1 MAEYK
6 PKKEEK
12 FYKPSIRERISETD
26 TRVKIIDPQ
35 FKASGWKE
43 ENIRREFYFK
53 KGKVIIEG
61 NEAKRGERKFADY
74 VLFFKNAFP
83 IAIIEAKRYFKHHA
97 DGISDAKE
105 KAKILGLNFSY
116 SSNGEKFEEFD
127 FSTNKQTTFNQ
138 FPSPE
143 ELYKRWQEI
152 TNKTYPNFSKIP
164 TNKNPFLVPLYYDPQ
179 KEPRYYQLSTIN
191 KVIEAVLNGQKRILL
206 TLATGTGKTYVASQ
220 IVWKLWKSKQV
231 EKVLYLTDRAEVLR
245 DQAYDEFKALG
256 DARDKIIEGK
266 TPKVRDIYFATYQ
279 TLYSL
284 HGDKR
289 LYKEYS
295 PDFFDMVII
304 DECHR
309 SGWNRW
315 YEILQYFK
323 DAIHFGMTA
332 TPKRTDNINTYK
344 YFGEPVYEYNIDQ
357 GVEDGYLANYQVQ
370 RIFTNV
376 DRKGVNLKEAELQG
390 AEVYVPKED
399 PEIVIKEIYNTPQ
412 FERDIS
418 LPDRTK
424 VICQKIAGLLERYG
438 SMDKTIIY
446 CVNIDHAEDVKKEL
460 QNYFSHFGYSKYA
473 VRIVAEDK
481 EDKKEL
487 ENFKDS
493 EKQLPVVA
501 TTVDLLTT
509 GVDIPPVRNIV
520 FLKTVS
526 SLVLFNQII
535 GRGTRIDEASNKM
548 FFRIIDF
555 TGATR
560 LLPDLRKEKPS
571 KPPYE
576 GPSDYFYKAQIFD
589 AETGQTLQDV
599 RAVLILEAH
608 KTIIRISDKDGFVFF
623 DKLPRTQV
631 KISLEKAG
639 YNKKE
644 FKIQPTLDFQQVETI
659 TFAKKGKVKKPITI
673 QGIDVYVETE
683 EEILIE
689 AGGRKLNKAEYREYS
704 KEGIRKKVNL
714 EDLRKIWLDDQKRE
728 EFLGDLLNQGISPE
742 IISSV
747 ILKRSDIDDF
757 DVLTHIAF
765 DVPIISRDERA
776 RSLIE
781 LKQKFIFSFSPE
793 ARTIIMDLIEQ
804 YKLAGVEDL
813 KPEVFKI
820 HRFAQKYGG
829 VRNIVEK
836 LKRKNLEPLFNR
848 LKENIY
854 GPTNAI
860 Q

>member
-1 MAEYK
+1 MGKMKYK
-6 PKKEEK
+6 PQKEEIK
-12 FYKPSIRERISETD
+12 DYGNISEAD

-35 FKASGWKE
+35 LKTSGWKE
-43 ENIRREFYFK
+43 ENIKREFYFT
-53 KGKVIIEG
+53 KGKIIIEG
-61 NEAKRGERKFADY
+61 NEAKKGEKKFADY
-74 VLFFKNAFP
+74 VLFFKSAFP
-83 IAIIEAKRYFKHHA
+83 IAVIEAKRYFKHHA

-105 KAKILGLNFSY
+105 KAKILSLNFAY
-116 SSNGEKFEEFD
+116 SSNGDKFEEFD
-127 FSTNKQTTFNQ
+127 FSTNKQTTLDQ

-152 TNKTYPNFSKIP
+152 TNKKYPDFSQIP
-164 TNKNPFLVPLYYDPQ
+164 ADRNPFLINLYDDPQ
-179 KEPRYYQLSTIN
+179 KEPRYYQLLAIN

-220 IVWKLWKSKQV
+220 IIWKLWKSKQV
-231 EKVLYLTDRAEVLR
+231 KKVLYLTDRAEVLR
-245 DQAYDEFKALG
+245 DQAYNEFKALG

-279 TLYSL
+279 TLYSP

-289 LYKEYS
+289 LYQEYPS
-295 PDFFDMVII
+295 DFFDMVII

-323 DAIHFGMTA
+323 NAIHFGMTA

-357 GVEDGYLANYQVQ
+357 GIEDGYLANYQVQ
-370 RIFTNV
+370 RIFTNI
-376 DRKGVNLKEAELQG
+376 DKKGVNLKEAELQG
-390 AEVYVPKED
+390 AEVYIPKED
-399 PEIVIKEIYNTPQ
+399 PELVIKEIYNTPQ

-418 LPDRTK
+418 LPDRTR
-424 VICQKIAGLLERYG
+424 VICQKIATLLERYG

-446 CVNIDHAEDVKKEL
+446 CVNNDHAEDVKKKL
-460 QNYFSHFGYSKYA
+460 QNHFAYLGHPNYA

-509 GVDIPPVRNIV
+509 GVDIPPVKNIV

-535 GRGTRIDEASNKM
+535 GRGTRIDEASGKK

-560 LLPDLRKEKPS
+560 LLPDLRKEKEKKQP
-571 KPPYE
+571 KPTR
-576 GPSDYFYKAQIFD
+576 GPFDYFYKAQIFD

-599 RAVLILEAH
+599 RVVLILEAH
-608 KTIIRISDKDGFVFF
+608 KTIIKKSDRDGFIFF
-623 DKLPRTQV
+623 DKLPRSEV
-631 KISLEKAG
+631 KLSLEKSG

-644 FKIQPTLDFQQVETI
+644 FKVQPTPDFKQIETI
-659 TFAKKGKVKKPITI
+659 TLTKKREAKRPIKI

-683 EEILIE
+683 EDILIE
-689 AGGRKLNKAEYREYS
+689 AGGRKLNKAEYREFS
-704 KEGIRKKVNL
+704 KEGVRKRVNL

-728 EFLGDLLNQGISPE
+728 EFLKELLNQGISPE
-742 IISSV
+742 IISSI

-757 DVLTHIAF
+757 DVLAHIAF
-765 DVPIISRDERA
+765 DAPIISRDERA
-776 RSLIE
+776 RALIE
-781 LKQKFIFSFSPE
+781 LKQRFISSFSPE

-804 YKLAGVEDL
+804 YKFAGVEEL

-820 HRFAQKYGG
+820 HHFVQKYGG
-829 VRNIVEK
+829 IKNIIDK
-836 LKRKNLEPLFNR
+836 FNKKDLTSIFNQ

-854 GPTNAI
+854 GPANFI

>member
-1 MAEYK
+1 MVNYK
-6 PKKEEK
+6 PPKEK
-12 FYKPSIRERISETD
+12 IRDYGDIGETD

-35 FKASGWKE
+35 LKASGWKE
-43 ENIRREFYFK
+43 EDIKREFYFQ
-53 KGKVIIEG
+53 KGKIIIEG
-61 NEAKRGERKFADY
+61 NEAKRGEKKFVDY

-97 DGISDAKE
+97 DGVSDAKE
-105 KAKILGLNFSY
+105 KAKILGLNFAY
-116 SSNGEKFEEFD
+116 STNGEKFEEFD
-127 FSTNKQTTFNQ
+127 FSTNKQTTFDK
-138 FPSPE
+138 FPSLE

-152 TNKTYPNFSKIP
+152 TNRKCLDFSKIP
-164 TNKNPFLVPLYYDPQ
+164 ADRNPFLINLYDDPQ
-179 KEPRYYQLSTIN
+179 KEPRYYQLSAIN
-191 KVIEAVLNGQKRILL
+191 KIIEAVLNNQKRILL

-231 EKVLYLTDRAEVLR
+231 KKVLYLTDRAEVLR
-245 DQAYDEFKALG
+245 DQAHDEFKALG

-279 TLYSL
+279 TLYSI
-284 HGDKR
+284 HGDSR
-289 LYKEYS
+289 LYKEYPS
-295 PDFFDMVII
+295 DFFDMVVI

-323 DAIHFGMTA
+323 DAVHFGMTA

-370 RIFTNV
+370 RIFTNI
-376 DRKGVNLKEAELQG
+376 DKKGVNLKEAELQG
-390 AEVYVPKED
+390 AEVYIPKED

-424 VICQKIAGLLERYG
+424 IICQKIAGLLERYG

-460 QNYFSHFGYSKYA
+460 QNHFSHLGYSKYA

-487 ENFKDS
+487 ESFKDS

-535 GRGTRIDEASNKM
+535 GRGTRIDEASGKK

-555 TGATR
+555 IGATR
-560 LLPDLRKEKPS
+560 LLPDLRKEK
-571 KPPYE
+571 KPPKPPK
-576 GPSDYFYKAQIFD
+576 GPFNYFYKAQVFD
-589 AETGQTLQDV
+589 VETSQPLLGV

-608 KTIIRISDKDGFVFF
+608 KTIIKKSDKDGFVFF
-623 DKLPRTQV
+623 DKLPQSKV
-631 KISLEKAG
+631 KLSLEKSG

-644 FKIQPTLDFQQVETI
+644 FKIQPTSDFKQVETI
-659 TFAKKGKVKKPITI
+659 TLTKKKKERKPIRI

-683 EEILIE
+683 EEILVE

-704 KEGIRKKVNL
+704 KEGIRKRVNL

-728 EFLGDLLNQGISPE
+728 EFLEELLGQGISPE

-747 ILKRSDIDDF
+747 VLKRSDIDDF

-793 ARTIIMDLIEQ
+793 ARVIIMDLVEQ

-820 HRFAQKYGG
+820 HRFTQKYGG
-829 VRNIVEK
+829 VKNIIER
-836 LKRKNLEPLFNR
+836 LKRKNLEPVFNQ

-854 GPTNAI
+854 A

>member
-1 MAEYK
+1 MSNTNYE
-6 PKKEEK
+6 PQKEK
-12 FYKPSIRERISETD
+12 ITQYGNISEAD
-26 TRVKIIDPQ
+26 TRVKIIDP
-35 FKASGWKE
+35 KLRDSGWEE
-43 ENIRREFYFK
+43 ENIKREFYFQ
-53 KGKVIIEG
+53 KGKIIIEG
-61 NEAKRGERKFADY
+61 NEAKRGEKKFADY
-74 VLFFKNAFP
+74 VLFYNQSFP
-83 IAIIEAKRYFKHHA
+83 IAVIEAKRYYEHHA
-97 DGISDAKE
+97 AGISDAKE
-105 KAKILGLNFSY
+105 KAKILGLSFAY
-116 SSNGEKFEEFD
+116 STNGEKFEEFD
-127 FSTNKQTTFNQ
+127 FSTNKQTTLDK
-138 FPSPE
+138 FPSTE

-152 TNKTYPNFSKIP
+152 ATNTNLDLSKIP
-164 TNKNPFLVPLYYDPQ
+164 KDKNPFLIPLYYDPQ
-179 KEPRYYQLSTIN
+179 KKPRYYQLLAIN
-191 KVIEAVLNGQKRILL
+191 KIIEAVLKGQKRILL

-220 IVWKLWKSKQV
+220 AIYKLWKSKQIK
-231 EKVLYLTDRAEVLR
+231 KVLYLTDRAEVLR
-245 DQAYDEFKALG
+245 DQAYNEFKALG
-256 DARDKIIEGK
+256 DARDKIIEGR

-279 TLYSL
+279 TLYSV
-284 HGDKR
+284 HGNNR
-289 LYKEYS
+289 LYQEYS

-332 TPKRTDNINTYK
+332 TPKRTDNIDTYK

-357 GVEDGYLANYQVQ
+357 GIEDGYLANYQVQ
-370 RIFTNV
+370 RIVTNI
-376 DRKGVNLKEAELQG
+376 DKKGVDLKEAELQG
-390 AEVYVPKED
+390 AEVYIPEED

-424 VICQKIAGLLERYG
+424 VICQKIAELLERYG
-438 SMDKTIIY
+438 QMDKTIIY
-446 CVNIDHAEDVKKEL
+446 CVNIDHAGDVKKEL
-460 QNYFSHFGYSKYA
+460 QNHFAHLGYSNYA
-473 VRIVAEDK
+473 VRIVAEDT

-560 LLPDLRKEKPS
+560 LLPDLRKEKPAQ
-571 KPPYE
+571 PPYE
-576 GPSDYFYKAQIFD
+576 GPTDYFYKAQILD
-589 AETGQTLQDV
+589 AETNQALQDV
-599 RAVLILEAH
+599 RVVLILEAH
-608 KTIIRISDKDGFVFF
+608 KTIIKNSDKDGFVFF
-623 DKLPRTQV
+623 ENLPRTQL
-631 KISLEKAG
+631 KISLEKSG

-644 FKIQPTLDFQQVETI
+644 FKIQPISDSNQVETI
-659 TFAKKGKVKKPITI
+659 FLTKKKEVEKMIRI

-689 AGGRKLNKAEYREYS
+689 AGGRRLNKAEYREYS
-704 KEGIRKKVNL
+704 KEGIIRRVNL

-747 ILKRSDIDDF
+747 ILNRSDIDGF
-757 DVLTHIAF
+757 DALSYVAF

-776 RSLIE
+776 RALIE
-781 LKQKFIFSFSPE
+781 LKQEFINSFSPQ
-793 ARTIIMDLIEQ
+793 AREIIMDLIEQ

-813 KPEVFKI
+813 KPEIFKI
-820 HRFAQKYGG
+820 RRFVKKYGG
-829 VRNIVEK
+829 LKNIIDK
-836 LKRKNLEPLFNR
+836 LGDKNLQSIFNQ
-848 LKENIY
+848 LKEYIY
-854 GPTNAI
+854 GPTNTI
-860 Q
+860 

>member
-1 MAEYK
+1 MANYK
-6 PKKEEK
+6 LPKEK
-12 FYKPSIRERISETD
+12 IRDYGDIGETD

-35 FKASGWKE
+35 LKASGWKE
-43 ENIRREFYFK
+43 EDIKREFYFK
-53 KGKVIIEG
+53 KGKIIIEG
-61 NEAKRGERKFADY
+61 NEAKRGEKKFADY
-74 VLFFKNAFP
+74 ILFFKNAFP
-83 IAIIEAKRYFKHHA
+83 IAIVEAKRYFKHHA

-105 KAKILGLNFSY
+105 KSKILGLNFAY
-116 SSNGEKFEEFD
+116 STNGEKFEEFD
-127 FSTNKQTTFNQ
+127 FSTNKQTTLDQ

-143 ELYKRWQEI
+143 ELYKRWQRI
-152 TNKTYPNFSKIP
+152 TSRKCPDFSKIP
-164 TNKNPFLVPLYYDPQ
+164 AERNPFLINLYDDPQ
-179 KEPRYYQLSTIN
+179 KEPRYYQLSAIN
-191 KVIEAVLNGQKRILL
+191 KVIEAVLNGKKRILL
-206 TLATGTGKTYVASQ
+206 TLSTGTGKTYVASQ
-220 IVWKLWKSKQV
+220 IVWKLWKSKQLK
-231 EKVLYLTDRAEVLR
+231 KVLYLTDRAEVLR

-279 TLYSL
+279 TLYSP
-284 HGDKR
+284 HGDGR

-332 TPKRTDNINTYK
+332 TPKRTDNVNTYK

-357 GVEDGYLANYQVQ
+357 GIEDGYLANYQVQ
-370 RIFTNV
+370 RIFTNI
-376 DRKGVNLKEAELQG
+376 DKKGVNLKEAELQG
-390 AEVYVPKED
+390 AEVYLPKED
-399 PEIVIKEIYNTPQ
+399 PELVIKETYKTPQ

-438 SMDKTIIY
+438 PMDKTIIY

-460 QNYFSHFGYSKYA
+460 QNHFAHLGYSNYA

-493 EKQLPVVA
+493 EKQLPVIA

-509 GVDIPPVRNIV
+509 GVDIPSVRNIV

-526 SLVLFNQII
+526 SIVLFNQII
-535 GRGTRIDEASNKM
+535 GRGTRIDEASGKK

-560 LLPDLRKEKPS
+560 LLPRLRKDRV
-571 KPPYE
+571 PPPPPK
-576 GPSDYFYKAQIFD
+576 GPFDYFYKAQIFD
-589 AETGQTLQDV
+589 AETGQPISSV

-608 KTIIRISDKDGFVFF
+608 KTIIKQSDKNGFIFF
-623 DKLPRTQV
+623 DKLPRSKV
-631 KISLEKAG
+631 KLRLEKSG

-644 FKIQPTLDFQQVETI
+644 FRIQPTPDFKQVETI
-659 TFAKKGKVKKPITI
+659 TLTKKKKEKKPIKI

-683 EEILIE
+683 EDILVE

-704 KEGIRKKVNL
+704 KEGIRKRVNL
-714 EDLRKIWLDDQKRE
+714 EDLRKIWLDDQKRK
-728 EFLGDLLNQGISPE
+728 EFLQDLLNQGISPE

-747 ILKRSDIDDF
+747 LLKRSDIDDF
-757 DVLTHIAF
+757 DILTHIAF
-765 DVPIISRDERA
+765 DTPIISRDERA
-776 RSLIE
+776 RALIE
-781 LKQKFIFSFSPE
+781 LKQQFINSFSPE

-813 KPEVFKI
+813 KPEVFTI
-820 HRFAQKYGG
+820 WRFAKKYGG
-829 VRNIVEK
+829 IKNITKIFKTKE
-836 LKRKNLEPLFNR
+836 LQPIFNQLRENL
-848 LKENIY
+848 Y
-854 GPTNAI
+854 GQTNS
-860 Q
+860 

>member
-1 MAEYK
+1 MNNTNYK
-6 PKKEEK
+6 PQKEE
-12 FYKPSIRERISETD
+12 IRDYGDIGESD

-35 FKASGWKE
+35 LKASAWKE
-43 ENIRREFYFK
+43 EDIRREFYFK
-53 KGKVIIEG
+53 KGKIIIEG
-61 NEAKRGERKFADY
+61 NEAKRGEKKFADY

-83 IAIIEAKRYFKHHA
+83 IAVIEAKRYFKNHA

-105 KAKILGLNFSY
+105 KSKILGLNFAY
-116 SSNGEKFEEFD
+116 STNGKKFEEFD
-127 FSTNKQTTFNQ
+127 FSTNKQTTLDK
-138 FPSPE
+138 FPTPE

-152 TNKTYPNFSKIP
+152 SSKKYSDFSKIP
-164 TNKNPFLVPLYYDPQ
+164 TDKNPFLIPLYYDPE
-179 KEPRYYQLSTIN
+179 KEQRYYQLSAITKI
-191 KVIEAVLNGQKRILL
+191 IEAVLTGQKRILL

-220 IVWKLWKSKQV
+220 VVYKLWKSKQIK
-231 EKVLYLTDRAEVLR
+231 KVLYLTDRAEVLR
-245 DQAYDEFKALG
+245 DQAYNEFKALG

-266 TPKVRDIYFATYQ
+266 TPKVRDIYFTTYQ
-279 TLYSL
+279 TLYSI
-284 HGDKR
+284 HGDSR

-295 PDFFDMVII
+295 PDFFDIVII

-315 YEILQYFK
+315 NEILQYFK

-332 TPKRTDNINTYK
+332 TPKRTDNIDTYK

-357 GVEDGYLANYQVQ
+357 GIEDGYLANYQVQ
-370 RIFTNV
+370 RIFTNL
-376 DRKGVNLKEAELQG
+376 DKKGVNLKEAELQG
-390 AEVYVPKED
+390 AEVYIPEED
-399 PEIVIKEIYNTPQ
+399 PELVIKEIYNTPQ

-424 VICQKIAGLLERYG
+424 VICEKIAGLLERYG

-446 CVNIDHAEDVKKEL
+446 CVNIDHAEDAKKEL
-460 QNYFSHFGYSKYA
+460 QNHFAHLGYSKYA

-509 GVDIPPVRNIV
+509 GVDIPSVRNIV

-535 GRGTRIDEASNKM
+535 GRGTRIDDVSGKN

-560 LLPDLRKEKPS
+560 LLPDLRKEKPP
-571 KPPYE
+571 KPLYE
-576 GPSDYFYKAQIFD
+576 GISDYFYKAQIFD
-589 AETGQTLQDV
+589 AKTGQTLQDV
-599 RAVLILEAH
+599 RVVLILETH
-608 KTIIRISDKDGFVFF
+608 KTIIKISDKDGFVFF
-623 DKLPRTQV
+623 DKLPRIEL
-631 KISLEKAG
+631 KISLEKTG

-644 FKIQPTLDFQQVETI
+644 IRIHPTPEFKKVETI
-659 TFAKKGKVKKPITI
+659 TLTKKKEAKKPIRI

-714 EDLRKIWLDDQKRE
+714 EDLRNIWLDDQKRE
-728 EFLGDLLNQGISPE
+728 EFLEDLLNQGISLE

-747 ILKRSDIDDF
+747 ILKRSDIDGF
-757 DVLTHIAF
+757 DALSYVAF

-776 RSLIE
+776 RVLIE
-781 LKQKFIFSFSPE
+781 LKQKFISSFSPE
-793 ARTIIMDLIEQ
+793 ASTIIMDLIEQ
-804 YKLAGVEDL
+804 YKLAGIEDL

-820 HRFAQKYGG
+820 HRFIQKYGG
-829 VRNIVEK
+829 IKNIIDK
-836 LKRKNLEPLFNR
+836 LRVKNLEPIFNQ

-854 GPTNAI
+854 G
-860 Q
+860 

>member
-1 MAEYK
+1 MEEPFYK
-6 PKKEEK
+6 SQKEEIK
-12 FYKPSIRERISETD
+12 DYGELTETD

-35 FKASGWKE
+35 LKASGWKE
-43 ENIRREFYFK
+43 ENIKREFYFQ
-53 KGKVIIEG
+53 KGKIIIEG
-61 NEAKRGERKFADY
+61 NEARREEKKFADY

-83 IAIIEAKRYFKHHA
+83 IAIIEAKRYYKHHA
-97 DGISDAKE
+97 EGISDAKE
-105 KAKILGLNFSY
+105 KAKILGLNFAY
-116 SSNGEKFEEFD
+116 STNGEKFEEFD
-127 FSTNKQTTFNQ
+127 FSTNKQTTLDK
-138 FPSPE
+138 FPTPE

-152 TNKTYPNFSKIP
+152 TNRTYPDFSKIP
-164 TNKNPFLVPLYYDPQ
+164 ADKNPFLIPLYYDPQ
-179 KEPRYYQLSTIN
+179 KEPRYYQLLAIN
-191 KVIEAVLNGQKRILL
+191 KIIEAVLKGQKRILL

-220 IVWKLWKSKQV
+220 IVYKLWKSKQIK
-231 EKVLYLTDRAEVLR
+231 KVLYLTDRAEVLR
-245 DQAYDEFKALG
+245 DQAYEEFKALG

-266 TPKVRDIYFATYQ
+266 TSKVRDIYFATYQ
-279 TLYSL
+279 TLYST

-289 LYKEYS
+289 LYKEYE
-295 PDFFDMVII
+295 PDFFDMIII

-332 TPKRTDNINTYK
+332 TPKRTDNIDTYK

-357 GVEDGYLANYQVQ
+357 GIEDGYLANYQVQ
-370 RIFTNV
+370 RIFTNI
-376 DRKGVNLKEAELQG
+376 DKEGVKLKEAELQG
-390 AEVYVPKED
+390 AEVYIPKEN

-424 VICQKIAGLLERYG
+424 VICQKIAELLERYG

-460 QNYFSHFGYSKYA
+460 QNHFSHLGYSNYA

-509 GVDIPPVRNIV
+509 GVDIPPVRNII

-526 SLVLFNQII
+526 SLVLFNQIV

-560 LLPDLRKEKPS
+560 LLPDLRKEKPVKS
-571 KPPYE
+571 PYE
-576 GPSDYFYKAQIFD
+576 GPTDYFYKAQIFD
-589 AETGQTLQDV
+589 AETGQMLQDV
-599 RAVLILEAH
+599 RVVLILEAH
-608 KTIIRISDKDGFVFF
+608 KTIIKNSDKDGFVFF
-623 DKLPRTQV
+623 DKLPRTQL
-631 KISLEKAG
+631 KISLEKSG

-644 FKIQPTLDFQQVETI
+644 FKIQPTSDFKQVETI
-659 TFAKKGKVKKPITI
+659 TLTKKKEPKKPIRI
-673 QGIDVYVETE
+673 EGIDVYIETE
-683 EEILIE
+683 EDIFIE
-689 AGGRKLNKAEYREYS
+689 AGGRKLTKAEYREYS

-714 EDLRKIWLDDQKRE
+714 EDLRKIWINDRKRE
-728 EFLGDLLNQGISPE
+728 EFLGELLNQGISSE

-747 ILKRSDIDDF
+747 ILQRSDIDGF
-757 DVLTHIAF
+757 DALSYVAF

-776 RSLIE
+776 RALIE
-781 LKQKFIFSFSPE
+781 LKQKFIKSFSPE
-793 ARTIIMDLIEQ
+793 AREIIMDLIEQ
-804 YKLAGVEDL
+804 YKLAGIEDL

-820 HRFAQKYGG
+820 HRFAQKYGSIQNIIDKLG
-829 VRNIVEK
+829 V
-836 LKRKNLEPLFNR
+836 KNLELIFNQ

-854 GPTNAI
+854 GQANSL
-860 Q
+860 

>member
-1 MAEYK
+1 MANYK
-6 PKKEEK
+6 PPKEEMRD
-12 FYKPSIRERISETD
+12 YGDIGETD

-35 FKASGWKE
+35 LKASSWKE
-43 ENIRREFYFK
+43 EDIRREFYFQ
-53 KGKVIIEG
+53 KGKIIIEG
-61 NEAKRGERKFADY
+61 NEAKRGEKKFADY

-105 KAKILGLNFSY
+105 KAKILGLNFAY
-116 SSNGEKFEEFD
+116 STNGEKFEEFD
-127 FSTNKQTTFNQ
+127 FSINKQTTLDQ

-152 TNKTYPNFSKIP
+152 TNRKCPDFSKIP
-164 TNKNPFLVPLYYDPQ
+164 TDRNPFLINLYDDPQ
-179 KEPRYYQLSTIN
+179 KEPRYYQLSAIN
-191 KVIEAVLNGQKRILL
+191 KVLEAVLNGQKRILL

-245 DQAYDEFKALG
+245 DQAHDEFKALG

-279 TLYSL
+279 TLYSI
-284 HGDKR
+284 HGNSR

-295 PDFFDMVII
+295 PDFFNMVII

-323 DAIHFGMTA
+323 NAVHFGMTA

-370 RIFTNV
+370 RIFTNI
-376 DRKGVNLKEAELQG
+376 DKRGVNLKEAELQG
-390 AEVYVPKED
+390 AEVYIPKED
-399 PEIVIKEIYNTPQ
+399 PELVIKEIYNTPQ

-460 QNYFSHFGYSKYA
+460 QNHFAHLGYPKYA
-473 VRIVAEDK
+473 VRIVAEDT

-487 ENFKDS
+487 ESFKDS

-535 GRGTRIDEASNKM
+535 GRGTRIDEASGKK

-560 LLPDLRKEKPS
+560 LLPDLRKEK
-571 KPPYE
+571 KPPKPPK
-576 GPSDYFYKAQIFD
+576 GPFDYFYKAQIFD
-589 AETGQTLQDV
+589 AETSQPISDV
-599 RAVLILEAH
+599 RTVLILEAH
-608 KTIIRISDKDGFVFF
+608 KTIIKNSDRDGFVFF
-623 DKLPRTQV
+623 DKLPRSKV
-631 KISLEKAG
+631 KLSLEKSG

-644 FKIQPTLDFQQVETI
+644 FKIQPASDFRQVETI
-659 TFAKKGKVKKPITI
+659 TLTKKREAKKPITI

-704 KEGIRKKVNL
+704 KEGIRRRVNL

-728 EFLGDLLNQGISPE
+728 EFLEELLNRGISPE

-747 ILKRSDIDDF
+747 VLKRSDIDDF

-781 LKQKFIFSFSPE
+781 LKQKFIYSFSPE
-793 ARTIIMDLIEQ
+793 ARAIIMDLIEQ

-820 HRFAQKYGG
+820 HRFTQKYGG
-829 VRNIVEK
+829 VKNIIER
-836 LKRKNLEPLFNR
+836 LKRKNLEPIFNQ

-854 GPTNAI
+854 GPANSI

>member
-1 MAEYK
+1 MSNTKYK
-6 PKKEEK
+6 PQEEAIRD
-12 FYKPSIRERISETD
+12 YGDIREAD

-35 FKASGWKE
+35 LKASGWKE
-43 ENIRREFYFK
+43 EDIKREFYFQ
-53 KGKVIIEG
+53 KGKIIIEG
-61 NEAKRGERKFADY
+61 NEAKRGEKKFADY

-83 IAIIEAKRYFKHHA
+83 IAIIEAKRYYNYHA

-105 KAKILGLNFSY
+105 KAPILGVYFAY
-116 SSNGEKFEEFD
+116 STNGKKFEEFD
-127 FSTNKQTTFNQ
+127 FSTNKQRTLDK
-138 FPSPE
+138 FPTPE
-143 ELYKRWQEI
+143 ELYERYQEI
-152 TNKTYPNFSKIP
+152 TKQKHIDFSAIP
-164 TNKNPFLVPLYYDPQ
+164 KENNPFLVPLYYDPQ
-179 KEPRYYQLSTIN
+179 KEPRYYQLIAIN
-191 KVIEAVLNGQKRILL
+191 KVIEAFLRGQKRILL

-220 IVWKLWKSKQV
+220 IVYKLWKSKQIK
-231 EKVLYLTDRAEVLR
+231 KVLYLTDRAEVLR
-245 DQAYDEFKALG
+245 DQAYNEFKSLG

-266 TPKVRDIYFATYQ
+266 APKVRDIYFATYQ
-279 TLYSL
+279 TLYSI
-284 HGDKR
+284 HNNKR
-289 LYKEYS
+289 LYQEYDPS
-295 PDFFDMVII
+295 FFDMVII

-315 YEILQYFK
+315 NEILQYFK
-323 DAIHFGMTA
+323 DAIHLGMTA
-332 TPKRTDNINTYK
+332 TPKRDDNIDTYK

-357 GVEDGYLANYQVQ
+357 GIEDGYLANYQVQ
-370 RIFTNV
+370 RIFTNI
-376 DRKGVNLKEAELQG
+376 DRRGVNLKEAELQG
-390 AEVYVPKED
+390 AEVYIPEED
-399 PEIVIKEIYNTPQ
+399 PELEIREIYNTPQ

-460 QNYFSHFGYSKYA
+460 QNHFAHLGYSKYA

-481 EDKKEL
+481 EDRKEL

-493 EKQLPVVA
+493 EKQLPVIA

-509 GVDIPPVRNIV
+509 GVDIPPVKNIV

-535 GRGTRIDEASNKM
+535 GRGTRIDEASGKN

-560 LLPDLRKEKPS
+560 LLPNLRKEKPAQ
-571 KPPYE
+571 PPYE
-576 GPSDYFYKAQIFD
+576 GPTDYFYKAQIFD

-599 RAVLILEAH
+599 RVVLILEAH
-608 KTIIRISDKDGFVFF
+608 KTIIKNSDKDGFVFF
-623 DKLPRTQV
+623 DNLPRTQL
-631 KISLEKAG
+631 KISLEKTG

-644 FKIQPTLDFQQVETI
+644 FKIQPTPDFKQVETI
-659 TFAKKGKVKKPITI
+659 TLTKKKEARKPIRI
-673 QGIDVYVETE
+673 QGVDVYVETE

-704 KEGIRKKVNL
+704 KEGVRKKVNL
-714 EDLRKIWLDDQKRE
+714 EDLRKIWLDDQKRK
-728 EFLGDLLNQGISPE
+728 EFLGDLLNQGILPE

-747 ILKRSDIDDF
+747 ILKRSDIDGF
-757 DVLTHIAF
+757 DALSYVAF

-776 RSLIE
+776 RALIE
-781 LKQKFIFSFSPE
+781 LKQKFINSFPPQ
-793 ARTIIMDLIEQ
+793 ARIIIMDLIEQ
-804 YKLAGVEDL
+804 YKLAGIEDL

-820 HRFAQKYGG
+820 HRFTQKYGG
-829 VRNIVEK
+829 IKNIIDK
-836 LKRKNLEPLFNR
+836 LRVKNLEPIFNQ

-854 GPTNAI
+854 GQANSR

>member
-127 FSTNKQTTFNQ
+127 FSTNKQTTLDK
-138 FPSPE
+138 FPSSE

-152 TNKTYPNFSKIP
+152 TNKTYPDFSKIS
-164 TNKNPFLVPLYYDPQ
+164 TDKNPFLIPLYYDPQ
-179 KEPRYYQLSTIN
+179 KEPRYYQLSVIN

-284 HGDKR
+284 HGDRR

-370 RIFTNV
+370 RIFTNI

-460 QNYFSHFGYSKYA
+460 QNHFSHLGYSKYA

-560 LLPDLRKEKPS
+560 LLPDLRKEGPL

-576 GPSDYFYKAQIFD
+576 GPTDYFYKAQIFD
-589 AETGQTLQDV
+589 AGTGQPLSDV
-599 RAVLILEAH
+599 RVVLILEPH
-608 KTIIRISDKDGFVFF
+608 KTIIKNSDKDGFVFF
-623 DKLPRTQV
+623 ENLPRIDL
-631 KISLEKAG
+631 KLSLEKAG

-659 TFAKKGKVKKPITI
+659 TLTKKGKVKKPITI

-776 RSLIE
+776 RALIE
-781 LKQKFIFSFSPE
+781 LKQKFVHSFSPE
-793 ARTIIMDLIEQ
+793 ARGIIMDLIEQ
-804 YKLAGVEDL
+804 YKLVGVEDL

-854 GPTNAI
+854 GPANAI

>member
-1 MAEYK
+1 MSNTKYK
-6 PKKEEK
+6 PQEEAIRD
-12 FYKPSIRERISETD
+12 YGDIREAD

-35 FKASGWKE
+35 LKASGWKE
-43 ENIRREFYFK
+43 EDIKREFYFQ
-53 KGKVIIEG
+53 KGKIIIEG
-61 NEAKRGERKFADY
+61 NEAKRGEKKFADY

-83 IAIIEAKRYFKHHA
+83 IAIIEAKRYYNYHA

-105 KAKILGLNFSY
+105 KAPILGVYFAY
-116 SSNGEKFEEFD
+116 STNGKKFEEFD
-127 FSTNKQTTFNQ
+127 FSTNKQRTLDK
-138 FPSPE
+138 FPTPE
-143 ELYKRWQEI
+143 ELYERYQEI
-152 TNKTYPNFSKIP
+152 TKQKHIDFSAIP
-164 TNKNPFLVPLYYDPQ
+164 KENNPFLVPLYYDPQ
-179 KEPRYYQLSTIN
+179 KEPRYYQLIAIN
-191 KVIEAVLNGQKRILL
+191 KVIEAFLRGQKRILL

-220 IVWKLWKSKQV
+220 IVYKLWKSKQIK
-231 EKVLYLTDRAEVLR
+231 KVLYLTDRAEVLR
-245 DQAYDEFKALG
+245 DQAYNEFKSLG

-266 TPKVRDIYFATYQ
+266 APKVRDIYFATYQ
-279 TLYSL
+279 TLYSI
-284 HGDKR
+284 HNNKR
-289 LYKEYS
+289 LYQEYDPS
-295 PDFFDMVII
+295 FFDMVII

-315 YEILQYFK
+315 NEILQYFK
-323 DAIHFGMTA
+323 DAIHLGMTA
-332 TPKRTDNINTYK
+332 TPKRDDNIDTYK

-357 GVEDGYLANYQVQ
+357 GIEDGYLANYQVQ
-370 RIFTNV
+370 RIFTNI
-376 DRKGVNLKEAELQG
+376 DRRGVNLKEAELQG
-390 AEVYVPKED
+390 AEVYIPEED
-399 PEIVIKEIYNTPQ
+399 PELEIREIYNTPQ

-460 QNYFSHFGYSKYA
+460 QNHFAHLGYSKYA

-481 EDKKEL
+481 EDRKEL

-493 EKQLPVVA
+493 EKQLPVIA

-509 GVDIPPVRNIV
+509 GVDIPPVKNIV

-535 GRGTRIDEASNKM
+535 GRGTRIDEASGKN

-560 LLPDLRKEKPS
+560 LLPNLRKEKPAQ
-571 KPPYE
+571 PPYE
-576 GPSDYFYKAQIFD
+576 GPTDYFYKAQIFD

-599 RAVLILEAH
+599 RVVLILEAH
-608 KTIIRISDKDGFVFF
+608 KTIIKNSDKDGFVFF
-623 DKLPRTQV
+623 DNLPRTQL
-631 KISLEKAG
+631 KISLEKTG

-644 FKIQPTLDFQQVETI
+644 FKIQPTPDFKQVETI
-659 TFAKKGKVKKPITI
+659 TLTKKKEARKPIRI
-673 QGIDVYVETE
+673 QGVDVYVETE

-704 KEGIRKKVNL
+704 KEGVRKKVNL
-714 EDLRKIWLDDQKRE
+714 EDLRKIWLDDQKRK

-747 ILKRSDIDDF
+747 ILKRSDIDGF
-757 DVLTHIAF
+757 DALSYVAF

-776 RSLIE
+776 RALME
-781 LKQKFIFSFSPE
+781 LKQKFINSFSPE
-793 ARTIIMDLIEQ
+793 ARKIIMDLIEQ
-804 YKLAGVEDL
+804 YKLGGIEDL

-829 VRNIVEK
+829 IKNIIDK
-836 LKRKNLEPLFNR
+836 LRVKNLEPIFNQ

-854 GPTNAI
+854 GQANSR

>member
-1 MAEYK
+1 MPKPFYK
-6 PKKEEK
+6 LQKEEIK
-12 FYKPSIRERISETD
+12 DYGDIGETD

-35 FKASGWKE
+35 LKSSGWKE
-43 ENIRREFYFK
+43 EDIRREFCFK
-53 KGKVIIEG
+53 KGKIIIEG
-61 NEAKRGERKFADY
+61 NEAKRGEKKFADY
-74 VLFFKNAFP
+74 VLFYKTSFP
-83 IAIIEAKRYFKHHA
+83 IAVIEAKRFFKHHV

-105 KAKILGLNFSY
+105 KAKILGLNFAY
-116 SSNGEKFEEFD
+116 STNGEKFEEFD
-127 FSTNKQTTFNQ
+127 FSTNKQTTLNQ
-138 FPSPE
+138 FPSPK
-143 ELYKRWQEI
+143 ELYKKWQEV
-152 TNKTYPNFSKIP
+152 TNRKYPDFSRIP
-164 TNKNPFLVPLYYDPQ
+164 ADRNPFLINLYDDPQ
-179 KEPRYYQLSTIN
+179 KEPRYYQLSAIN
-191 KVIEAVLNGQKRILL
+191 KVLEAVLNGQKRILL

-220 IVWKLWKSKQV
+220 IVWKLWKSKQIK
-231 EKVLYLTDRAEVLR
+231 KVLYLTDRAEVLR
-245 DQAYDEFKALG
+245 DQAHDEFKALG

-266 TPKVRDIYFATYQ
+266 TPKVRDIYFTTYQ
-279 TLYSL
+279 TLYSS

-289 LYKEYS
+289 LYQEYP

-323 DAIHFGMTA
+323 NAVHFGITA

-370 RIFTNV
+370 RIFTNI
-376 DRKGVNLKEAELQG
+376 DKKGVNFKEVELQD
-390 AEVYVPKED
+390 AEIYIPEED
-399 PEIVIKEIYNTPQ
+399 PELVIKEIYNTPQ

-460 QNYFSHFGYSKYA
+460 QNHFSHFGYSKYA

-535 GRGTRIDEASNKM
+535 GRGTRIDEVSNKM

-560 LLPDLRKEKPS
+560 LLPDLRKEKPP

-576 GPSDYFYKAQIFD
+576 GPLDYFYKAQIFD
-589 AETGQTLQDV
+589 AGTGQTLQDV
-599 RAVLILEAH
+599 RAVLTLEAH
-608 KTIIRISDKDGFVFF
+608 KTIIKTSDKDGFVFF
-623 DKLPRTQV
+623 DKLPRSEV
-631 KISLEKAG
+631 KISLEKTG

-644 FKIQPTLDFQQVETI
+644 RKIQPNPDFNQVETI
-659 TFAKKGKVKKPITI
+659 TLTKKREAKKPIRI

-683 EEILIE
+683 EDILIE

-704 KEGIRKKVNL
+704 KEGIRKRVNL
-714 EDLRKIWLDDQKRE
+714 EDLRKIWLNDQKRK
-728 EFLGDLLNQGISPE
+728 EFLEELLNQGISPE

-747 ILKRSDIDDF
+747 VLKRSDIDDF

-776 RSLIE
+776 RALIE
-781 LKQKFIFSFSPE
+781 LKQKFISSFSPE
-793 ARTIIMDLIEQ
+793 ARTIVMDLIEQ

-820 HRFAQKYGG
+820 HRFVQKYGG
-829 VRNIVEK
+829 VKNIIER
-836 LKRKNLEPLFNR
+836 LKRRNLELIFNQ

-854 GPTNAI
+854 GPANSI

>member
-1 MAEYK
+1 MSNTNYE
-6 PKKEEK
+6 PQKEK
-12 FYKPSIRERISETD
+12 ITQYGNISEAD
-26 TRVKIIDPQ
+26 TRVKIIDP
-35 FKASGWKE
+35 KLRDSGWEE
-43 ENIRREFYFK
+43 ENIKREFYFQ
-53 KGKVIIEG
+53 KGKIIIEG
-61 NEAKRGERKFADY
+61 NEAKRGEKKFADY
-74 VLFFKNAFP
+74 VLFYNQSFP
-83 IAIIEAKRYFKHHA
+83 IAVIEAKRYYEHHA
-97 DGISDAKE
+97 AGISDAKE
-105 KAKILGLNFSY
+105 KAKILGLSFAY
-116 SSNGEKFEEFD
+116 STNGEKFEEFD
-127 FSTNKQTTFNQ
+127 FSTNKQTTLDK
-138 FPSPE
+138 FPSTE

-152 TNKTYPNFSKIP
+152 ATNTNLDLSKIP
-164 TNKNPFLVPLYYDPQ
+164 KDKNPFLIPLYYDPQ
-179 KEPRYYQLSTIN
+179 KKPRYYQLLAIN
-191 KVIEAVLNGQKRILL
+191 KIIEAVLKGQKRILL

-220 IVWKLWKSKQV
+220 AIYKLWKSKQIK
-231 EKVLYLTDRAEVLR
+231 KVLYLTDRAEVLR
-245 DQAYDEFKALG
+245 DQAYNEFKALG
-256 DARDKIIEGK
+256 DARDKIIEGR

-279 TLYSL
+279 TLYSV
-284 HGDKR
+284 HGNNR
-289 LYKEYS
+289 LYQEYS
-295 PDFFDMVII
+295 SDFFDMVII

-332 TPKRTDNINTYK
+332 TPKRTDNIDTYK

-357 GVEDGYLANYQVQ
+357 GIEDGYLANYQVQ
-370 RIFTNV
+370 RIVTNI
-376 DRKGVNLKEAELQG
+376 DKKGVDLKEAELQG
-390 AEVYVPKED
+390 AEVYIPEED

-424 VICQKIAGLLERYG
+424 VICQKIAELLERYG
-438 SMDKTIIY
+438 QMDKTIIY
-446 CVNIDHAEDVKKEL
+446 CVNIDHAGDVKKEL
-460 QNYFSHFGYSKYA
+460 QNHFAHLGYSNYA
-473 VRIVAEDK
+473 VRIVAEDT

-560 LLPDLRKEKPS
+560 LLPDLRKEKPAQ
-571 KPPYE
+571 PPYE
-576 GPSDYFYKAQIFD
+576 GPTDYFYKAQILD
-589 AETGQTLQDV
+589 AETNQALQDV
-599 RAVLILEAH
+599 RVVLILEAH
-608 KTIIRISDKDGFVFF
+608 KTIIKNSDKDGFVFF
-623 DKLPRTQV
+623 ENLPRTQL
-631 KISLEKAG
+631 KISLEKSG

-644 FKIQPTLDFQQVETI
+644 FKIQPISDSNQVETI
-659 TFAKKGKVKKPITI
+659 FLTKKKEVEKMIRI

-689 AGGRKLNKAEYREYS
+689 AGGRRLNKAEYREYS
-704 KEGIRKKVNL
+704 KEGIIRRVNL

-747 ILKRSDIDDF
+747 ILNRSDIDGF
-757 DVLTHIAF
+757 DALSYVAF

-776 RSLIE
+776 RALIE
-781 LKQKFIFSFSPE
+781 LKQEFINSFSPQ
-793 ARTIIMDLIEQ
+793 AREIIMDLIEQ

-813 KPEVFKI
+813 KPEIFKI
-820 HRFAQKYGG
+820 RRFVKKYGG
-829 VRNIVEK
+829 LKNIIDK
-836 LKRKNLEPLFNR
+836 LGDKNLQSIFNQ
-848 LKENIY
+848 LKEYIY
-854 GPTNAI
+854 GPTNTI
-860 Q
+860 